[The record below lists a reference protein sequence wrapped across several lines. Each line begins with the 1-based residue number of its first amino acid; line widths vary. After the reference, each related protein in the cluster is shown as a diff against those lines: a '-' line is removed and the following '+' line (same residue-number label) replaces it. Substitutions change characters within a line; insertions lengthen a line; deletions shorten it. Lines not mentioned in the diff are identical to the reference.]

1 MLGKIVIE
9 HYRSCLKTSFECHPQ
24 LSVLIGPNSSGKT
37 NLLQAMML
45 LNKMSHPEDYG
56 RSHPQSATLTAQL
69 KATFNFGKEKANLNA
84 MVAAFTDDSNNDVL
98 LHSRQKWNLVNKQ
111 GKRISTE
118 APFFSDI
125 IQRRLWDKEA
135 YSVYSRYHMRM
146 MGPDY
151 FYRKPNIPPWGI
163 TIIEKAVKFCR
174 GMRYYGASQFTNP
187 GTCPVSFEIEKE
199 GDRSRPWRL
208 EGHARTLYDL
218 YVAQKGRSHGKYDQF
233 IDIIGPDGL
242 RLVDKITFREIRT
255 SSTEYSVRVGG
266 KIERRRAEKVLIIPQ
281 FKRGTN
287 IFSPNQL
294 SEGTFKTLALLFYII
309 TEESTALL
317 IEEPEV
323 CVHQGLLSSIL
334 ELIRKYSLEKQ
345 MIVSTHSDYVL
356 DQVKPENVLSV
367 KVDPVEGTIVRQ
379 IRKTMDRK
387 EYDAL
392 HFYLEH
398 EGNLGEYWR
407 EGGLEE
413 KL

>member
-1 MLGKIVIE
+1 MLRRIVIE
-9 HYRSCLKTSFECHPQ
+9 HYRSCLRTSFECHPR

-45 LNKMSHPEDYG
+45 LNKMSQREDYG
-56 RSHPQSATLTAQL
+56 RARPESATLTARL
-69 KATFNFGKEKANLNA
+69 RATFDVRGESANLNA

-98 LHSRQKWNLVNKQ
+98 LSARQKWNLVNKR
-111 GKRISTE
+111 GRRTSVDY
-118 APFFSDI
+118 PFHGFYADE
-125 IQRRLWDKEA
+125 LWERHPSA
-135 YSVYSRYHMRM
+135 
-146 MGPDY
+146 
-151 FYRKPNIPPWGI
+151 FYRRYKRMVPLSRNRNIPPWGHK
-163 TIIEKAVKFCR
+163 IIENAIKFCS

-208 EGHARTLYDL
+208 RGHARTLYDL
-218 YVAQKGRSHGKYDQF
+218 YVAQKARSHGRYTQF
-233 IDIIGPDGL
+233 LDIIGSSGL

-255 SSTEYSVRVGG
+255 SKTEYSVRVGG

-281 FKRGTN
+281 FKRGKN
-287 IFSPNQL
+287 ILSPNQL

-317 IEEPEV
+317 LEEPEV

-334 ELIRKYSLEKQ
+334 ELIKKYSMEKQ

-356 DQVKPENVLSV
+356 DHVEPENVLSV
-367 KVDPVEGTIVRQ
+367 KADPVKGTIVQ
-379 IRKTMDRK
+379 HLPKTMNKK
-387 EYDAL
+387 EYEAL
-392 HFYLEH
+392 RFYLEH

-413 KL
+413 KS

>member
-1 MLGKIVIE
+1 
-9 HYRSCLKTSFECHPQ
+9 
-24 LSVLIGPNSSGKT
+24 
-37 NLLQAMML
+37 MML
-45 LNKMSHPEDYG
+45 LNKMSQPEDYG
-56 RSHPQSATLTAQL
+56 RFQPEGATVTARL
-69 KATFNFGKEKANLNA
+69 RATFDFRGESANLNA

-98 LHSRQKWNLVNKQ
+98 LGARQKWIFLDKE

-118 APFFSDI
+118 IPSPEHIYRSRISRGRVSPFYWRS
-125 IQRRLWDKEA
+125 RR
-135 YSVYSRYHMRM
+135 S
-146 MGPDY
+146 GPSL
-151 FYRKPNIPPWGI
+151 FYTEQKIEPWGLKI
-163 TIIEKAVKFCR
+163 MEKAVKFCS

-208 EGHARTLYDL
+208 RGHARTLYDL
-218 YVAQKGRSHGKYDQF
+218 YVAQKGRSHARYDQF
-233 IDIIGPDGL
+233 LDIIGSNGL

-255 SSTEYSVRVGG
+255 SKTEYSVRVGG

-281 FKRGTN
+281 FKRGKN
-287 IFSPNQL
+287 ILSPNQL

-317 IEEPEV
+317 LEEPEV

-334 ELIRKYSLEKQ
+334 ELIKKYSMEKQ

-356 DQVKPENVLSV
+356 DHVKPENVLSV
-367 KVDPVEGTIVRQ
+367 KADPVEGTVVRHL
-379 IRKTMDRK
+379 RKTMNKK
-387 EYDAL
+387 EYEAL
-392 HFYLEH
+392 RFYLEH

-413 KL
+413 KP